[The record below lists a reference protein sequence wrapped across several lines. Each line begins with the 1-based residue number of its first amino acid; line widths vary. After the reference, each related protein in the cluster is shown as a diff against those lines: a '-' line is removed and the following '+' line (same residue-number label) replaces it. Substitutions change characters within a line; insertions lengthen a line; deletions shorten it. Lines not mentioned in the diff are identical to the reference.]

1 MSKSKPNVDARV
13 TDIFTECRIWKETMD
28 GCEILINSYMLDP
41 QYEIPSTLPYSSR
54 LIKSASK
61 RGKTQEHEATGICLH
76 IISIRSAQKCT
87 FTYACTLPLGRSL
100 DMQQPSYTLLEFQL
114 KGNPDGKG
122 ISPWWILLFPLL
134 FTMYLCAISGPL
146 DRSRLV
152 CW

>member
-1 MSKSKPNVDARV
+1 
-13 TDIFTECRIWKETMD
+13 MD

-76 IISIRSAQKCT
+76 IISIRSVHII
-87 FTYACTLPLGRSL
+87 S
-100 DMQQPSYTLLEFQL
+100 MQQPSYTLLEFQL

-122 ISPWWILLFPLL
+122 ISPW
-134 FTMYLCAISGPL
+134 
-146 DRSRLV
+146 
-152 CW
+152 